1 MKIPET
7 TTAIYEFDGEVIN
20 VVMLDMAY
28 GIYEEVHKNKDESFS
43 IFLNS
48 RYSNETLRHAFEH
61 ALDHIRRRDWDKT
74 DVQEIEA
81 EAHGIYVRHESDWI
95 MDMIERLRERSRKNR
110 KKYAQYD
117 RKYEKMNL
125 LDIMR
130 HNEMM
135 LDLYE
140 SEKGNPIN

>member
-1 MKIPET
+1 MT
-7 TTAIYEFDGEVIN
+7 TFEVDGNIVTVI
-20 VVMLDMAY
+20 MIDMAY
-28 GIYEEVHKNKDESFS
+28 GIQEEIHKNHDDSYS

-48 RYSNETLRHAFEH
+48 RYTNATLKKAFEH
-61 ALDHIRRRDWDKT
+61 ALNHIRRRDWEKT

-81 EAHGIYVRHESDWI
+81 EAHGIYVRREPDWI

-117 RKYEKMNL
+117 RKYENMTL
-125 LDIMR
+125 SDIVR
-130 HNEMM
+130 HNDRM